1 MKYTYDHIQRGFYLF
16 LSKNVSYTYLGT
28 SYIAS
33 AKTWRRTLAR
43 VVLLVCDYVLD
54 LYARYVSKY
63 IATYLCQPHNR
74 HHTPNQLASTQ
85 IFFFFFSLA
94 PFYGPTTTHYFVEL
108 SFSRSSPRR
117 KKKTFNPLNL
127 RANSHLYYINLPTL
141 NCWFAAHQLPI
152 PP

>member
-1 MKYTYDHIQRGFYLF
+1 MIIYRGVFIYF
-16 LSKNVSYTYLGT
+16 FRRMYRIHMYLGT

-85 IFFFFFSLA
+85 IFFFFFLA
-94 PFYGPTTTHYFVEL
+94 C
-108 SFSRSSPRR
+108 
-117 KKKTFNPLNL
+117 TFL
-127 RANSHLYYINLPTL
+127 RANNNALFRRTFFLTIQP
-141 NCWFAAHQLPI
+141 
-152 PP
+152 